1 MPRYAL
7 LLAYDGTGFAGWWR
21 QPGRATVAGELDA
34 ACARIAEDGAE
45 AVGASR
51 TDAGV
56 HALGQLAHLD
66 LRRTWEPARLLTALN
81 RQLPPTIV
89 VRAAAAVAAD
99 WHAVHGVRRKTYRYA
114 IDGGALRDPFRVRT
128 AWRVPG
134 LDAGLLAEAAA
145 AVPGRRDWAAFVRRG
160 EHRSSTVCR
169 VTGCRWRG
177 RDGLLTCD
185 LTADAFIY
193 RLVRSLVGGMALVAR
208 GGSLAAWRAVL
219 HGAAGDLARQQAPA
233 HGLTLLR
240 VLHREPPSW
249 QPAQDRGLQPASA

>member
-21 QPGRATVAGELDA
+21 QPGRATIAGELDA
-34 ACARIAEDGAE
+34 ACARIAEPEAE

-66 LRRTWEPARLLTALN
+66 LRRTWEPARLLAALN
-81 RQLPPTIV
+81 RQLPPAIV
-89 VRAAAAVAAD
+89 VRAAAAVAPD

-128 AWRVPG
+128 AWRMPG
-134 LDAGLLAEAAA
+134 LDAGVLAAA
-145 AVPGRRDWAAFVRRG
+145 AAHVPGRRDWAAFVRRG
-160 EHRSSTVCR
+160 EYRTSTVCR
-169 VTGCRWRG
+169 VSACRWRM
-177 RDGLLTCD
+177 RDGLLACD

-208 GGSLAAWRAVL
+208 GGCGLAAWRAVL
-219 HGAAGDLARQQAPA
+219 DGAAGEAARQQAPA

-240 VLHREPPSW
+240 VAHRAPPAWVTPS
-249 QPAQDRGLQPASA
+249 G

>member
-7 LLAYDGTGFAGWWR
+7 LLAYDGTGLAGWWR
-21 QPGRATVAGELDA
+21 QPGLATVAGELDA

-56 HALGQLAHLD
+56 HAHGQLAHLD

-81 RQLPPTIV
+81 RHLPPAIV
-89 VRAAAAVAAD
+89 VRAAAAVAPD

-114 IDGGALRDPFRVRT
+114 IDAGPVRDPFRVRT
-128 AWRVPG
+128 AWRMPG
-134 LDAGLLAEAAA
+134 LDAGLLAAAA
-145 AVPGRRDWAAFVRRG
+145 AVVPGRRDWAAFVRRG
-160 EHRSSTVCR
+160 EYRTSTLCR
-169 VTGCRWRG
+169 VSACRWRE
-177 RDGLLTCD
+177 RAGLLTCD

-193 RLVRSLVGGMALVAR
+193 RLVRSLVGGMAVVAR
-208 GGSLAAWRAVL
+208 DGSRLADWREVLEGGP
-219 HGAAGDLARQQAPA
+219 GELARQQAPA

-240 VLHREPPSW
+240 VAHRVPPLW
-249 QPAQDRGLQPASA
+249 VTPNG